1 MELQDYLR
9 IFKAHWVAVLLLI
22 LLGGGLAFGWALM
35 QPKVYT
41 ANGSAIISTG
51 STSTLGDALVGDNFA
66 KSRVRSYLD
75 IAKSRQVGDYAR
87 QELGLSVSADHL
99 VSRVRVSNPVD
110 TAVLRVSASGSS
122 PEQARDL
129 VEAWI
134 AGMKSVVAQLEGGD
148 SIVSLN
154 TLDSAVL
161 PTQPSSPNTKLSVA
175 LGLMLGF
182 AAGVAYAL
190 IRSSLD
196 RRLRSAAAIER
207 EFDVPVLG
215 SIPLDSA
222 IAKRGLVGVQPDF
235 HTAESVRALR
245 TNLRFMDVDN
255 PPRVVVISSCLPGDG
270 KSTVAIQLAQAI
282 AESGQRVVL
291 VDADLRRPSTA
302 EYLGLAT
309 GAGLTDVLVG
319 RVEIGD
325 VLQAYGNTGRMWVLG
340 AGVIPP
346 NPSELLGSDAMHSL
360 LHSLPDDTFVLVD
373 TAPLLPVT
381 DAAIL
386 TARTDG
392 ALVVTRAG
400 KTTIDQLDKALGNL
414 ERVKGRS
421 LGVILNGTT
430 KSSRKEAYYGYEYR
444 YDVEPKGRA
453 RSKRS

>member
-9 IFKAHWVAVLLLI
+9 IFRAHWAGVLI
-22 LLGGGLAFGWALM
+22 LTIAGATLAFGWAQL

-51 STSTLGDALVGDNFA
+51 SNASLGDALVGDNFA

-87 QELGLSVSADHL
+87 ETLGIEESADVL
-99 VSRVRVSNPVD
+99 IGRVRVTNPVD
-110 TAVLRVSASGSS
+110 TAVLRVAADGASPS
-122 PEQARDL
+122 EARDL

-134 AGMKSVVAQLEGGD
+134 EGMTVVVAELEGRD
-148 SIVSLN
+148 SIVRLN

-161 PTQPSSPNTKLSVA
+161 PREPSSPNTKLAVA
-175 LGLMLGF
+175 LGLLVGF
-182 AAGVAYAL
+182 AAGVGYAL
-190 IRSSLD
+190 VRSALD
-196 RRLRSAAAIER
+196 RKLRRASDIER

-215 SIPLDSA
+215 SIPHDQA

-235 HTAESVRALR
+235 HTSESVRALR

-255 PPRVVVISSCLPGDG
+255 PPRIVVVTSCLPGDG
-270 KSTVAIQLAQAI
+270 KSTVAIQLAEAI

-319 RVEIGD
+319 RVQVGD
-325 VLQAYGNTGRMWVLG
+325 VLQAYGDTGRMWVLG
-340 AGVIPP
+340 AGAIPP

-360 LHSLPDDTFVLVD
+360 LNSLPQDTFVLVD
-373 TAPLLPVT
+373 TPPLIPVT

-392 ALVVTRAG
+392 ALVVVKSG
-400 KTTIDQLDKALGNL
+400 KTTIDLLDKALVNL
-414 ERVKGRS
+414 ERVKGRA
-421 LGVILNGTT
+421 LGVILNGATR
-430 KSSRKEAYYGYEYR
+430 SSRSEAYYGYEYR
-444 YDVEPKGRA
+444 YDVQD
-453 RSKRS
+453 KRRKTRTRG